1 MDEKKFC
8 AYPSFYYEKPY
19 LKGRIMMKETFVAS
33 SPKEAYEQA
42 IEKYGAEN
50 ITLSGAKQIKYDDG
64 VLRCEVII
72 AVSEEA
78 FKKRTFGEH
87 RFVVDK
93 ESEEEELL
101 SEIGVLKEQL
111 ELLKEDMYQDIENE
125 SSILSDVK
133 KLFIKKGISSQ
144 WLESMFHSLIGT
156 DIMEDS
162 KLLASYLI
170 EEIDEALK
178 IKEEDFSVPKI
189 IMLVGPTGVGKTT
202 TIAKLAARYAYLLEK
217 TYKVALLNLDSYKV
231 GAIEQLEHYAKIMQ
245 VEHISIDSKDGF
257 EEKLKELEAYDVVL
271 VDTAGMSPYDT
282 QKFIQ
287 TVEYVKTKSA
297 RKIEVNLVLPA
308 TVKYEDMEDIYEN
321 FSFLNLDSLII
332 SKFDE
337 TRHFGT
343 LLNFML
349 LYKLPMSYFSI
360 GQEVPDDLMFA
371 DKEFLLEKFIGD
383 INEG

>member
-1 MDEKKFC
+1 MN
-8 AYPSFYYEKPY
+8 
-19 LKGRIMMKETFVAS
+19 ETFVAS

-42 IEKYGAEN
+42 VEKYGTEN
-50 ITLSGAKQIKYDDG
+50 ITLAGAKQIKYDDG
-64 VLRCEVII
+64 MLRCEVII
-72 AVSEEA
+72 SVSEKA
-78 FKKRTFGEH
+78 FKKRTFGDH
-87 RFVVDK
+87 RFVADK
-93 ESEEEELL
+93 ESEDEVLL

-111 ELLKEDMYQDIENE
+111 ELLKEDMYQGIEKE
-125 SSILSDVK
+125 SSVLLEVK

-156 DIMEDS
+156 DVIEDN

-178 IKEEDFSVPKI
+178 IKEEDFSMPKI
-189 IMLVGPTGVGKTT
+189 MMLVGPTGVGKTT
-202 TIAKLAARYAYLLEK
+202 TIAKLAARYAYLLDK
-217 TYKVALLNLDSYKV
+217 TYKVALVNLDSYKV
-231 GAIEQLEHYAKIMQ
+231 GAIEQLGHYADIMQ
-245 VEHISIDSKDGF
+245 VEHITIDSKDGF
-257 EEKLKELEAYDVVL
+257 KEKLKELEGYDVVL

-297 RKIEVNLVLPA
+297 RKIEVSLVLPA

-383 INEG
+383 IDEG